1 MRINYNTQR
10 YIYFKENNNQKDS
23 NNNYLQNN
31 FLTNNFINFN
41 RNNLNL
47 KKVINSQK
55 IKDFSIFATII
66 SSLTALINSIGR
78 GSILNKYFE
87 KLRDDFSKNLEINAI
102 NVEKSAWDFYINSN
116 PENMQKY
123 ETAQNNYSNL
133 FKDEATY
140 KKFLEVDES
149 KLSKREKKQ
158 LKDLKKEFDDELNT
172 GEDIKILR
180 QKENEIAQKFNSYI
194 PMIDGKEVS
203 KAEIVKILQTETNPE
218 IRKKAYEAKVKCGD
232 LIAEDLVE
240 FVRLRNDYARK
251 KGYDNYFDYKLKE
264 DYDVDSE
271 FLNKLIDDV
280 YSKSNDKIISI
291 QDKKEKELKEF
302 FNVDKLESYH
312 YGLLLDSNPEK
323 GVNIILSGINPTSPH
338 DEKGVNE
345 ILEGTNLS
353 SPPDEKGVNE
363 ILEGESPTSPHDI
376 ISISKKMYKNMG
388 YDVDKMIADGKLT
401 LDLYPRKGK
410 NTHGFCFGVQAG
422 KDSRILANLTNNV
435 TSLETLNHEMG
446 HCVYD
451 LGISDKLTFMDKT
464 PASSAFTEAI
474 AMMMGD
480 IIKKENVLSDIVPKD
495 LLENFKSTHKED
507 EAAFVSKSLLI
518 IEFEREMYKNPDQ
531 DLALLWKNLSKKY
544 LNRDIEKNNEWA
556 TIPHYLSHP
565 AYYQNYFRAN
575 IMKAQIYNYLTSE
588 LGNLTENKNSAK
600 FMDKHIFAYGAKYD
614 EYELIKKLTGKEFSI
629 DDFVKNLD

>member
-1 MRINYNTQR
+1 MRINYNR
-10 YIYFKENNNQKDS
+10 YIYFKENNNPKDS
-23 NNNYLQNN
+23 NNNYLQND

-55 IKDFSIFATII
+55 IKDFSIFATIM

-158 LKDLKKEFDDELNT
+158 LKDIKKEFDDELNT

-218 IRKKAYEAKVKCGD
+218 IRKKAYEAKVKGGD

-240 FVRLRNDYARK
+240 FVKFRNDYARK

-323 GVNIILSGINPTSPH
+323 GVNEILSVENLTNSPDEKGVNIILEGESPTSLH

-345 ILEGTNLS
+345 ILACTNPS
-353 SPPDEKGVNE
+353 
-363 ILEGESPTSPHDI
+363 SPHDI

-451 LGISDKLTFMDKT
+451 LGISDKLTFMDKA

-495 LLENFKSTHKED
+495 LLDKFKSTHKED

>member
-10 YIYFKENNNQKDS
+10 YIYFKENNNPKDS

-47 KKVINSQK
+47 KKVINNQK

-66 SSLTALINSIGR
+66 SGLTALINSIGR

-116 PENMQKY
+116 PENMEKY
-123 ETAQNNYSNL
+123 EAAQNNYSNL

-158 LKDLKKEFDDELNT
+158 LKDIKKEFDDELNT

-218 IRKKAYEAKVKCGD
+218 IRKKAYEAKVKGGD
-232 LIAEDLVE
+232 LIAKDLVE
-240 FVRLRNDYARK
+240 FVKLRNDYARK

-323 GVNIILSGINPTSPH
+323 GVNIILEGINPTSPP
-338 DEKGVNE
+338 DEKGVNI
-345 ILEGTNLS
+345 ILEDTNPS

-451 LGISDKLTFMDKT
+451 LGISDKLTFMDKA

-495 LLENFKSTHKED
+495 LLDKFKSTHKED

>member
-116 PENMQKY
+116 PENMEKY
-123 ETAQNNYSNL
+123 EAAQNNYSNL

-194 PMIDGKEVS
+194 PMIDGKEVT

-218 IRKKAYEAKVKCGD
+218 IRKKAYEAKVKGGD

-323 GVNIILSGINPTSPH
+323 GVNIILSGINPTSP
-338 DEKGVNE
+338 
-345 ILEGTNLS
+345 
-353 SPPDEKGVNE
+353 PDEKGVNE
-363 ILEGESPTSPHDI
+363 ILEGESPTSSHDI

-422 KDSRILANLTNNV
+422 KDSRILANLTNDV

-495 LLENFKSTHKED
+495 LLEKFKSTHKED

-575 IMKAQIYNYLTSE
+575 IMKAQIYNYLTFE

>member
-10 YIYFKENNNQKDS
+10 YIYFKENNNPKDS

-194 PMIDGKEVS
+194 PMIDGKEVT

-218 IRKKAYEAKVKCGD
+218 IRKKAYEAKVKGGY

-323 GVNIILSGINPTSPH
+323 GVNIILSGIN
-338 DEKGVNE
+338 
-345 ILEGTNLS
+345 
-353 SPPDEKGVNE
+353 
-363 ILEGESPTSPHDI
+363 PTSPHDI

-495 LLENFKSTHKED
+495 LLEKFKSTHKED

>member
-194 PMIDGKEVS
+194 PMIDGKEVT
-203 KAEIVKILQTETNPE
+203 KAEIVKILQTENNPE
-218 IRKKAYEAKVKCGD
+218 IRKKAYEAKVKGGD

-240 FVRLRNDYARK
+240 FVKLRNDYARK

-302 FNVDKLESYH
+302 FNVDKLESYN

-323 GVNIILSGINPTSPH
+323 GVNIILSGIN
-338 DEKGVNE
+338 
-345 ILEGTNLS
+345 
-353 SPPDEKGVNE
+353 
-363 ILEGESPTSPHDI
+363 PTSPHDI

-451 LGISDKLTFMDKT
+451 LGISDKLTFMDKA

-495 LLENFKSTHKED
+495 LLEKFKSTHKED